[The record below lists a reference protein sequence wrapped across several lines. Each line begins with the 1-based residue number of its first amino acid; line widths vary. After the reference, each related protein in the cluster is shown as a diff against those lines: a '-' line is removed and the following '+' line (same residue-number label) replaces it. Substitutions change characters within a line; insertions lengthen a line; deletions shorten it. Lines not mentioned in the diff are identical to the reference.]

1 MIGHR
6 EMTMDDYLAIV
17 RRRLWVILVPTVLG
31 PALAFGI
38 SLVLPER
45 YVSETLI
52 LVEQQ
57 KVPESFIKSVVT
69 DELNNRIASIREL
82 VFSRSRLEPIIQK
95 FELYRESQGKVP
107 VEALVDRLR
116 SSIVVTPIK
125 PVVRSR
131 GEEIPGFFIT
141 VTANEPRPA
150 QQICAEITSL
160 FIGENLK
167 SREQRAVG
175 TTEFIEKQLR
185 EAELKLNEQDK
196 KLAAFKQRYVGQL
209 PGQEQINMNLLMG
222 MNTQL
227 EAVTQVMSRAQ
238 QDKTYMESLLAQ
250 QIAAWQSTKAG
261 TNPQTLEQQLEK
273 LEGDLLPLESRYT
286 ADHPDVIKAKND
298 IAQLRKK
305 IEQAKSAQPEVPD
318 KENASRLTEPVQI
331 AQLRGQ
337 IHQANVIIKEKTRE
351 QERLQEQIKIYQA
364 RVQLSPVVEQ
374 QYKELTRDFETALAF
389 YNDFLNKKNQSE
401 VATDMERRQQG
412 EQFKV
417 MDSANLPE
425 KPSFPNRPLF
435 AGGGLAA
442 GLGIGLGLTM
452 LQELKDKSMRN
463 ERDIEVILNLP
474 TLGLIPDV
482 DHTHARARKGLFSR
496 QNSKDDRG
504 RAVRPSLQG

>member
-6 EMTMDDYLAIV
+6 EMTFDDYVAIL
-17 RRRLWVILVPTVLG
+17 RRRLWIILVPAVLG
-31 PALAFGI
+31 PALAFGV
-38 SLVLPER
+38 SLGLPER
-45 YVSETLI
+45 YTSQTLI

-82 VFSRSRLEPIIQK
+82 VFSRSRLQPIIEK
-95 FELYRESQGKVP
+95 FGLYREDQGKVP
-107 VEALVDRLR
+107 MEDLVVRLR
-116 SSIVVTPIK
+116 NAVEVTPIK
-125 PVVRSR
+125 PVVRSQ
-131 GEEIPGFFIT
+131 GEAIPGFFIT
-141 VTANEPRPA
+141 VTASEARPA
-150 QQICAEITSL
+150 QQICAEVTSL
-160 FIGENLK
+160 FVGENVRG
-167 SREQRAVG
+167 REQRAVG
-175 TTEFIEKQLR
+175 TTEFIDKQLQ
-185 EAELKLNEQDK
+185 ESKQKLDEQDK
-196 KLAAFKQRYVGQL
+196 RLAVFKQRYVGQL
-209 PGQEQINMNLLMG
+209 PGQEQMNLSLLMG

-250 QIAAWQSTKAG
+250 QIAVWQATKAG
-261 TNPQTLEQQLEK
+261 TDPVTLEQQLTRMESE
-273 LEGDLLPLESRYT
+273 LVPLEARYT
-286 ADHPDVIKAKND
+286 ADHPDVIKARND

-305 IEQAKSAQPEVPD
+305 IEQAKSAQPKVPD
-318 KENASRLTEPVQI
+318 KEDASRLTEPAQI
-331 AQLRGQ
+331 TQIRDQ
-337 IHQANVIIKEKTRE
+337 IHQAGVIIKEKTRE

-374 QYKELTRDFETALAF
+374 QYKELTRDYETALAF
-389 YNDFLNKKNQSE
+389 YNEFLNKKNQSE
-401 VATDMERRQQG
+401 VATDLERRQQG
-412 EQFKV
+412 EQFRV

-452 LQELKDKSMRN
+452 LLELKNKSMRN
-463 ERDIEVILNLP
+463 ERDIQAILNLP

-482 DHTHARARKGLFSR
+482 GHTHARTRKGLFSR
-496 QNSKDDRG
+496 QNSKDDMG